1 MAPRVLGLDLS
12 VTGTGVAW
20 KDGRTYTVTPDLE
33 GDARLGE
40 IRDAVRLAAGGCP
53 KGTRGTNWWVDL
65 AVLEDVPPVRAA
77 STAVL
82 GMVHGVVRTMLIEAG
97 VPYALVPPSSL
108 KKYATGRGN
117 APKPD
122 LRMALFQRTGAD
134 IRDDN
139 QVDAT
144 WLRLMGLDALGHPA
158 VALPQ
163 AHRAVLD
170 KIHWPTGGKR

>member
-1 MAPRVLGLDLS
+1 PRVLGLDLS

-53 KGTRGTNWWVDL
+53 KGTRGTNRWVDL

-82 GMVHGVVRTMLIEAG
+82 GMVHGVVRTMLIASG
-97 VPYALVPPSSL
+97 VPYALVPPSRL
-108 KKYATGRGN
+108 KQFATGRRN
-117 APKPD
+117 APTPH
-122 LRMALFQRTGAD
+122 LC
-134 IRDDN
+134 I
-139 QVDAT
+139 
-144 WLRLMGLDALGHPA
+144 
-158 VALPQ
+158 
-163 AHRAVLD
+163 AHIYRA
-170 KIHWPTGGKR
+170 